1 MKIKSDFVTNS
12 SSTSYIVCIPVE
24 MDLRKMLEQKAYKF
38 SEEAIDQLY
47 GIQMAKEFSIYN
59 YDLASEV
66 SNLLGNLGLKVMFL
80 EGGSENQAYYYNIG
94 HKNIIDTVKKII
106 GEQK

>member
-1 MKIKSDFVTNS
+1 MKIKTDYVTNS
-12 SSTSYIVCIPVE
+12 SSTSYIVCIPLG
-24 MDLRKMLEQKAYKF
+24 MHLRSMLEQTGYKF
-38 SEEAIDQLY
+38 SEEALDQLY
-47 GIQMAKEFSIYN
+47 GIQMAKEFSIYD

-94 HKNIIDTVKKII
+94 HRDIIDTVKKII
-106 GEQK
+106 GE